1 LLCAIAESEIVGTGA
16 IKRLDNRECEMV
28 RMFVAL
34 AYRGR
39 GIGWTIADELI
50 RFARIAGY
58 DRIRLSSN
66 NSLMASHRLYERL
79 GFRPAFFPGTQAAGH
94 THVTIPF
101 RYQIPRNERL
111 SCNATFEK
119 SSTDLPDGQITLRP
133 EFPVQPSCEKYS
145 ASPNTQIKLITIT
158 VSSLNEGRIA
168 IVTDVG
174 MGCGGRDGVVRAILN
189 RRAMLS

>member
-1 LLCAIAESEIVGTGA
+1 MSICIILRTPLYGISATRVCRTSTVRKDRALLVCAIAESEIVGTGA

-79 GFRPAFFPGTQAAGH
+79 GFRPA
-94 THVTIPF
+94 
-101 RYQIPRNERL
+101 
-111 SCNATFEK
+111 
-119 SSTDLPDGQITLRP
+119 
-133 EFPVQPSCEKYS
+133 
-145 ASPNTQIKLITIT
+145 
-158 VSSLNEGRIA
+158 
-168 IVTDVG
+168 
-174 MGCGGRDGVVRAILN
+174 
-189 RRAMLS
+189 